1 MKTFKYGGRKSPP
14 SKEELNQLVVSLI
27 IILIILYFNTLLS
40 IYSYFLE
47 TMHWCIFFLAK
58 E

>member
-27 IILIILYFNTLLS
+27 TILIILYFNTLLS
-40 IYSYFLE
+40 IYYFFLE
-47 TMHWCIFFLAK
+47 TMH
-58 E
+58 